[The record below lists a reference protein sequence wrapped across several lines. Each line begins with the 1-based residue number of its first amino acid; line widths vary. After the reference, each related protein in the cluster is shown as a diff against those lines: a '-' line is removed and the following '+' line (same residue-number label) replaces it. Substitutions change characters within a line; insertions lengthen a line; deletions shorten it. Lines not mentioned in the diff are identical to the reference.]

1 MKLYDETIRKVQG
14 LLSGENETA
23 PGTGGQRELA
33 EKRSGDGSRNVR
45 KLPHDV
51 TGWPSVSDRSMI
63 LRSDM
68 AYELG
73 GGSLPALGVTL
84 VTASKELV
92 PGDGV
97 YLIGPDLPEI
107 TVDTPF
113 ARIALVR
120 VGEDTLGEGRKLY
133 RAIRNL
139 EYTRY
144 HFYPEGFMLRVSAS
158 KRRESVRIGRE
169 ALKKGL
175 DFAKTGSQMI
185 TDFHTHPEVEAV
197 EIYYVTAKDF
207 PYKELDML
215 SRESEK
221 ITGTLDH
228 MMQNLVMDCGVCG
241 LKQVCDEVEGLR
253 ELHFHEAREN

>member
-1 MKLYDETIRKVQG
+1 MKLYDETIRKVRA
-14 LLSGENETA
+14 LLSS
-23 PGTGGQRELA
+23 
-33 EKRSGDGSRNVR
+33 EKQQ
-45 KLPHDV
+45 LPHDA
-51 TGWPSVSDRSMI
+51 TAWPSVSDRSML

-84 VTASKELV
+84 VTASKDLV

-97 YLIGPDLPEI
+97 FLTGTDLPEI
-107 TVDTPF
+107 DADTPF

-120 VGEDTLGEGRKLY
+120 VGEDTLGEGKKLY

-144 HFYPEGFMLRVSAS
+144 HFYPEGFMLRVSSS
-158 KRRESVRIGRE
+158 KRRESVRIGKE

-175 DFAKTGSQMI
+175 NFAKTGSRMI
-185 TDFHTHPEVEAV
+185 AAFHSHPEVEAV
-197 EIYYVTAKDF
+197 EIHYVTANGF
-207 PYKELDML
+207 PYQELEAL
-215 SRESEK
+215 GREGER
-221 ITGTLDH
+221 ITETLDH
-228 MMQNLVMDCGVCG
+228 MMKNLVMDCGVCG

-253 ELHFHEAREN
+253 EIHFHES

>member
-1 MKLYDETIRKVQG
+1 MKLYDETIRKIRA
-14 LLSGENETA
+14 LLSSEKQQLLHDATA
-23 PGTGGQRELA
+23 
-33 EKRSGDGSRNVR
+33 
-45 KLPHDV
+45 
-51 TGWPSVSDRSMI
+51 WPVVSDRSMI

-84 VTASKELV
+84 VTASKDLV

-97 YLIGPDLPEI
+97 FLTGTDLPEI
-107 TVDTPF
+107 DADTPF

-120 VGEDTLGEGRKLY
+120 VGEDTLGEGKKLY

-144 HFYPEGFMLRVSAS
+144 HFYPEGFMLRVSSS
-158 KRRESVRIGRE
+158 KRRESVRIGKE

-175 DFAKTGSQMI
+175 NFAKTGSRMI
-185 TDFHTHPEVEAV
+185 AAFHSHPEVEAV
-197 EIYYVTAKDF
+197 EIHYVTANGF
-207 PYKELDML
+207 PYQELEAL
-215 SRESEK
+215 GREGER
-221 ITGTLDH
+221 ITETLDH
-228 MMQNLVMDCGVCG
+228 MMKNLVMDCGVCG

-253 ELHFHEAREN
+253 EIHFHES

>member
-1 MKLYDETIRKVQG
+1 MKLYDETIRKIRT
-14 LLSGENETA
+14 LLSSEKQQLLHDATA
-23 PGTGGQRELA
+23 
-33 EKRSGDGSRNVR
+33 
-45 KLPHDV
+45 
-51 TGWPSVSDRSMI
+51 WPVVSDRSMI

-84 VTASKELV
+84 VTASKDLV

-97 YLIGPDLPEI
+97 FLTGTDLPEI
-107 TVDTPF
+107 DADTPF

-120 VGEDTLGEGRKLY
+120 VGEDTLGEGKKLY

-144 HFYPEGFMLRVSAS
+144 HFYPEGFMLRVSSS
-158 KRRESVRIGRE
+158 KRRESVRIGKE

-175 DFAKTGSQMI
+175 NFAKTGSRMI
-185 TDFHTHPEVEAV
+185 AAFHSHPEVEAV
-197 EIYYVTAKDF
+197 EIHYVTANGF
-207 PYKELDML
+207 PYQELEAL
-215 SRESEK
+215 GREGER
-221 ITGTLDH
+221 ITETLDH
-228 MMQNLVMDCGVCG
+228 MMKNLVMDCGVCG

-253 ELHFHEAREN
+253 EIHFHES

>member
-1 MKLYDETIRKVQG
+1 MKLYDETIRKVRA
-14 LLSGENETA
+14 LLSS
-23 PGTGGQRELA
+23 
-33 EKRSGDGSRNVR
+33 EKQQ
-45 KLPHDV
+45 LPHDA
-51 TGWPSVSDRSMI
+51 TAWPSVSDRSML

-84 VTASKELV
+84 VTASKDLV

-97 YLIGPDLPEI
+97 FLTGTDLPEI
-107 TVDTPF
+107 DADMPF

-120 VGEDTLGEGRKLY
+120 VGEDTLGEGKKLY

-144 HFYPEGFMLRVSAS
+144 HFYPEGFMLRVSSS
-158 KRRESVRIGRE
+158 KRRESVRIGKE

-175 DFAKTGSQMI
+175 NFAKTGSRMI
-185 TDFHTHPEVEAV
+185 AAFHSHPEVEAV
-197 EIYYVTAKDF
+197 EIHYVTANGF
-207 PYKELDML
+207 PYQELEAL
-215 SRESEK
+215 GRESER

-228 MMQNLVMDCGVCG
+228 MMQNLTMDCGVCG

-253 ELHFHEAREN
+253 ELHFSRTPK

>member
-1 MKLYDETIRKVQG
+1 MKLYDETIMKV
-14 LLSGENETA
+14 
-23 PGTGGQRELA
+23 RELLNGR
-33 EKRSGDGSRNVR
+33 E
-45 KLPHDV
+45 LPHDV
-51 TGWPSVSDRSMI
+51 TNWPSVSDRSMI

-84 VTASKELV
+84 VTASKDLV

-97 YLIGPDLPEI
+97 YLAGLDLPEI
-107 TVDTPF
+107 DADTPF

-144 HFYPEGFMLRVSAS
+144 HFYPEGFMLRVSSS
-158 KRRESVRIGRE
+158 KRRESVRIGKE
-169 ALKKGL
+169 AVEKRS
-175 DFAKTGSQMI
+175 DFAQTGSRMI
-185 TDFHTHPEVEAV
+185 ASFHTHPEVEAV
-197 EIYYVTAKDF
+197 EIWYVTAKDF
-207 PYKELDML
+207 PLQGAGCAQPGRGE
-215 SRESEK
+215 

-228 MMQNLVMDCGVCG
+228 MMR
-241 LKQVCDEVEGLR
+241 EPHHGLR
-253 ELHFHEAREN
+253 RVRIEAGM

>member
-1 MKLYDETIRKVQG
+1 MKLYDETIRKVRA
-14 LLSGENETA
+14 LLSS
-23 PGTGGQRELA
+23 
-33 EKRSGDGSRNVR
+33 EKQQ
-45 KLPHDV
+45 LPHDA
-51 TGWPSVSDRSMI
+51 TAWPSVSDRSML

-84 VTASKELV
+84 VTASKDLV

-97 YLIGPDLPEI
+97 FLTGTDLPEI
-107 TVDTPF
+107 DADTPF

-120 VGEDTLGEGRKLY
+120 VGEDTLGEGKKLY

-144 HFYPEGFMLRVSAS
+144 HFYPEGFMLRVSSS
-158 KRRESVRIGRE
+158 KRRESVRIGKE

-175 DFAKTGSQMI
+175 NFAKTGSRMI
-185 TDFHTHPEVEAV
+185 AAFHSHPEVEAV
-197 EIYYVTAKDF
+197 EIHYVTANGF
-207 PYKELDML
+207 PYQELEVL
-215 SRESEK
+215 GRESER

-228 MMQNLVMDCGVCG
+228 MMQNLTMDCGVCG

-253 ELHFHEAREN
+253 ELHFSRKQ

>member
-1 MKLYDETIRKVQG
+1 MKLYDETIRKVRA
-14 LLSGENETA
+14 LLSS
-23 PGTGGQRELA
+23 
-33 EKRSGDGSRNVR
+33 EKQQ
-45 KLPHDV
+45 LPHDD
-51 TGWPSVSDRSMI
+51 TAWPSVSDRSMI

-84 VTASKELV
+84 VTASGKLV

-97 YLIGPDLPEI
+97 YLTGPDLPEI
-107 TVDTPF
+107 TGDVPF

-120 VGEDTLGEGRKLY
+120 VGEDTLGEGKKLY
-133 RAIRNL
+133 RAIRSL

-144 HFYPEGFMLRVSAS
+144 HFYPEGFMLRVSSS
-158 KRRESVRIGRE
+158 KRRESVRIGKE

-185 TDFHTHPEVEAV
+185 AAFHVHPEVEAV
-197 EIYYVTAKDF
+197 EIHYVTAEKF
-207 PYKELDML
+207 PYQELEAL
-215 SRESEK
+215 GREGER
-221 ITGTLDH
+221 ITETLDH
-228 MMQNLVMDCGVCG
+228 MMQNLSMDCGACG

-253 ELHFHEAREN
+253 EIHFHESNEAAKP

>member
-1 MKLYDETIRKVQG
+1 MKLYDETIRKVRA
-14 LLSGENETA
+14 LLSS
-23 PGTGGQRELA
+23 
-33 EKRSGDGSRNVR
+33 EKQQ
-45 KLPHDV
+45 LPHDA
-51 TGWPSVSDRSMI
+51 TAWPSVSDRSML

-84 VTASKELV
+84 VTASKDLV

-97 YLIGPDLPEI
+97 FLTGTDLPEI
-107 TVDTPF
+107 DADTPF

-120 VGEDTLGEGRKLY
+120 VGEDTLGEGKKLY

-144 HFYPEGFMLRVSAS
+144 HFYPEGFMLRVSSS
-158 KRRESVRIGRE
+158 KRRESVRIGKE

-175 DFAKTGSQMI
+175 NFAKTGSRMI
-185 TDFHTHPEVEAV
+185 AAFHSHPEVEAV
-197 EIYYVTAKDF
+197 EIHYVTANGF
-207 PYKELDML
+207 LYQELEAL
-215 SRESEK
+215 GRESER

-228 MMQNLVMDCGVCG
+228 MMQNFTMDCGVCG

-253 ELHFHEAREN
+253 ELHFLRKQ

>member
-1 MKLYDETIRKVQG
+1 MKLYDETIRKVRA
-14 LLSGENETA
+14 LLSSEKQQLLHDATA
-23 PGTGGQRELA
+23 
-33 EKRSGDGSRNVR
+33 
-45 KLPHDV
+45 
-51 TGWPSVSDRSMI
+51 WPSVSDRSML

-84 VTASKELV
+84 VTASKDLV

-97 YLIGPDLPEI
+97 FLTGTDLPEI
-107 TVDTPF
+107 DADTPF

-120 VGEDTLGEGRKLY
+120 VGEDTLGEGKKLY

-139 EYTRY
+139 EYTCY
-144 HFYPEGFMLRVSAS
+144 HFYPEGFMLRVSSS
-158 KRRESVRIGRE
+158 KRRESVRIGKE

-175 DFAKTGSQMI
+175 NFAKTGSRMI
-185 TDFHTHPEVEAV
+185 AAFHSHPEVEAV
-197 EIYYVTAKDF
+197 EIHYVTANGF
-207 PYKELDML
+207 PYQELEAL
-215 SRESEK
+215 GRESER

-228 MMQNLVMDCGVCG
+228 MMQNLTMDCGVCG

-253 ELHFHEAREN
+253 EIHFHES

>member
-1 MKLYDETIRKVQG
+1 MKLYDETIRKVRA
-14 LLSGENETA
+14 LLSS
-23 PGTGGQRELA
+23 
-33 EKRSGDGSRNVR
+33 EKQQ
-45 KLPHDV
+45 LPHDA
-51 TGWPSVSDRSMI
+51 TAWPSVSDRSML

-84 VTASKELV
+84 VTASKDLV

-97 YLIGPDLPEI
+97 FLTGPDLPEI
-107 TVDTPF
+107 DADTPF

-120 VGEDTLGEGRKLY
+120 VGEDTLGEGKKLY

-144 HFYPEGFMLRVSAS
+144 HFYPEGFMLRVSSS
-158 KRRESVRIGRE
+158 KRRESVRIGKE

-175 DFAKTGSQMI
+175 NFAKTGSRMI
-185 TDFHTHPEVEAV
+185 AAFHSHPEVEAV
-197 EIYYVTAKDF
+197 EIHYVTANGF
-207 PYKELDML
+207 PYQELEAL
-215 SRESEK
+215 GREGER
-221 ITGTLDH
+221 ITETLDH
-228 MMQNLVMDCGVCG
+228 MMKNLVMDCGVCG

-253 ELHFHEAREN
+253 EIHFHES

>member
-1 MKLYDETIRKVQG
+1 MKLYDETIRKVRA
-14 LLSGENETA
+14 LLSS
-23 PGTGGQRELA
+23 
-33 EKRSGDGSRNVR
+33 EKQQ
-45 KLPHDV
+45 LPHDA
-51 TGWPSVSDRSMI
+51 TAWPSVSDRSML

-84 VTASKELV
+84 VTASKDLV

-97 YLIGPDLPEI
+97 FLTGTDLPEI
-107 TVDTPF
+107 DADTPF

-120 VGEDTLGEGRKLY
+120 VGEDTLGEGKKLY

-144 HFYPEGFMLRVSAS
+144 HFYPEGFMLRVSSS
-158 KRRESVRIGRE
+158 KRRESVRIGKE

-175 DFAKTGSQMI
+175 NFAKTGSRMI
-185 TDFHTHPEVEAV
+185 AAFHSHPEVEAV
-197 EIYYVTAKDF
+197 EIHYVTANGF
-207 PYKELDML
+207 PYQELETL
-215 SRESEK
+215 GRESER
-221 ITGTLDH
+221 ITGTLEH
-228 MMQNLVMDCGVCG
+228 MMQNLTMDCGVCG

-253 ELHFHEAREN
+253 ELHFSRTPK

>member
-1 MKLYDETIRKVQG
+1 MKLYDETIMKVRG

-23 PGTGGQRELA
+23 PGAGGQGDLA
-33 EKRSGDGSRNVR
+33 EKRSGDGSRKVR
-45 KLPHDV
+45 KLPHDA

-84 VTASKELV
+84 VTASKDLV
-92 PGDGV
+92 PGDSV
-97 YLIGPDLPEI
+97 YLTGPDLPEI
-107 TVDTPF
+107 TGDAPF

-120 VGEDTLGEGRKLY
+120 VGEDTLGEGKKLY

-144 HFYPEGFMLRVSAS
+144 HFYPEGFMLRVSSS
-158 KRRESVRIGRE
+158 KRRESVRIGKE

-175 DFAKTGSQMI
+175 SFARTGSQMVAS
-185 TDFHTHPEVEAV
+185 FHTHPEVEAV
-197 EIYYVTAKDF
+197 EIWYVTAKDF
-207 PYKELDML
+207 PYKKLDEL
-215 SRESEK
+215 SREGEK
-221 ITGTLDH
+221 VTGTLDH
-228 MMQNLVMDCGVCG
+228 MMQNLIMDCGVCG

-253 ELHFHEAREN
+253 EIHFGVNKEK

>member
-1 MKLYDETIRKVQG
+1 MKLYDETIRKIRA
-14 LLSGENETA
+14 LLNGEKQQLLHDATA
-23 PGTGGQRELA
+23 
-33 EKRSGDGSRNVR
+33 
-45 KLPHDV
+45 
-51 TGWPSVSDRSMI
+51 WPVVSDRSMI

-84 VTASKELV
+84 VTASKDLV

-97 YLIGPDLPEI
+97 FLTGTDLPEI
-107 TVDTPF
+107 DADTPF

-120 VGEDTLGEGRKLY
+120 VGEDTLGEGKKLY

-144 HFYPEGFMLRVSAS
+144 HFYPEGFMLRVSSS
-158 KRRESVRIGRE
+158 KRRESVRIGKE

-175 DFAKTGSQMI
+175 NFAKTGSRMI
-185 TDFHTHPEVEAV
+185 AAFHSHPEVEAV
-197 EIYYVTAKDF
+197 EIHYVTANGF
-207 PYKELDML
+207 PYQELEAL
-215 SRESEK
+215 GREGER
-221 ITGTLDH
+221 ITETLDH
-228 MMQNLVMDCGVCG
+228 MMKNLVMDCGVCG

-253 ELHFHEAREN
+253 EIHFHES

>member
-1 MKLYDETIRKVQG
+1 MKLYDETIRKVRA
-14 LLSGENETA
+14 LLSS
-23 PGTGGQRELA
+23 
-33 EKRSGDGSRNVR
+33 EKQQ
-45 KLPHDV
+45 LPHDV
-51 TGWPSVSDRSMI
+51 TAWPSVSDRSML

-84 VTASKELV
+84 VTASKDLV

-97 YLIGPDLPEI
+97 FLTGTDLPEI
-107 TVDTPF
+107 DVDTPF

-120 VGEDTLGEGRKLY
+120 VGEDTLGEGKKLY

-144 HFYPEGFMLRVSAS
+144 HFYPEGFMLRVSSS
-158 KRRESVRIGRE
+158 KRRESVRIGKE

-175 DFAKTGSQMI
+175 NFAKTGSRMI
-185 TDFHTHPEVEAV
+185 AAFHSHPEVEAV
-197 EIYYVTAKDF
+197 EIHYVTANGF
-207 PYKELDML
+207 PYQELEAL
-215 SRESEK
+215 GREGER
-221 ITGTLDH
+221 ITETLDH
-228 MMQNLVMDCGVCG
+228 MMKNLVMDCGVCG

-253 ELHFHEAREN
+253 EIHFHES

>member
-1 MKLYDETIRKVQG
+1 MKLYDETIRKVRT
-14 LLSGENETA
+14 LLSG
-23 PGTGGQRELA
+23 
-33 EKRSGDGSRNVR
+33 R
-45 KLPHDV
+45 KLPPDA

-63 LRSDM
+63 LRSNM

-84 VTASKELV
+84 VTASRELV
-92 PGDGV
+92 PGDRV
-97 YLIGPDLPEI
+97 NLIGPDLPEI
-107 TVDTPF
+107 DADLPF

-144 HFYPEGFMLRVSAS
+144 HFYPEGFMLRVSSS
-158 KRRESVRIGRE
+158 KRRESVRIGKE

-175 DFAKTGSQMI
+175 NFARTGSQMI
-185 TDFHTHPEVEAV
+185 TSFHSHPEVEAV
-197 EIYYVTAKDF
+197 QIWYVTAKDF
-207 PYKELDML
+207 PYKELDAL
-215 SRESEK
+215 SREGEK

-253 ELHFHEAREN
+253 ELHFSREQ

>member
-1 MKLYDETIRKVQG
+1 MKLYDETIRKIRA
-14 LLSGENETA
+14 LLNGEKQQLLHDATA
-23 PGTGGQRELA
+23 
-33 EKRSGDGSRNVR
+33 
-45 KLPHDV
+45 
-51 TGWPSVSDRSMI
+51 WPVVSDRSMI

-84 VTASKELV
+84 VTASKDLG

-97 YLIGPDLPEI
+97 FLTGTDLPEI
-107 TVDTPF
+107 DADTPF

-120 VGEDTLGEGRKLY
+120 VGEDTLGEGKKLY

-144 HFYPEGFMLRVSAS
+144 HFYPEGFMLRVSSS
-158 KRRESVRIGRE
+158 KRRESVRIGKE

-175 DFAKTGSQMI
+175 NFAKTGSRMI
-185 TDFHTHPEVEAV
+185 AAFHSHPEVEAV
-197 EIYYVTAKDF
+197 EIHYVTANGF
-207 PYKELDML
+207 PYQELEAL
-215 SRESEK
+215 GREGER
-221 ITGTLDH
+221 ITETLDH
-228 MMQNLVMDCGVCG
+228 MMKNLVMDCGVCG

-253 ELHFHEAREN
+253 EIHFHES

>member
-1 MKLYDETIRKVQG
+1 MKLYDETIRKVRA
-14 LLSGENETA
+14 LLSS
-23 PGTGGQRELA
+23 
-33 EKRSGDGSRNVR
+33 EKQQ
-45 KLPHDV
+45 LPHDA
-51 TGWPSVSDRSMI
+51 TAWPSVSDRSMI

-84 VTASKELV
+84 VTASKDLV

-97 YLIGPDLPEI
+97 FLTGPDLPEI
-107 TVDTPF
+107 DADTPF

-120 VGEDTLGEGRKLY
+120 VGEDTLGEGKKLY

-144 HFYPEGFMLRVSAS
+144 HFYPEGFMLRVSSS
-158 KRRESVRIGRE
+158 KRRESVRIGKE

-175 DFAKTGSQMI
+175 NFAKTGSRMI
-185 TDFHTHPEVEAV
+185 AAFHSHPEVEAV
-197 EIYYVTAKDF
+197 EIHYVTANGF
-207 PYKELDML
+207 PYQELEAL
-215 SRESEK
+215 GREGER
-221 ITGTLDH
+221 ITETLDH
-228 MMQNLVMDCGVCG
+228 MMKNLVMDCGVCG

-253 ELHFHEAREN
+253 EIHFHES

>member
-1 MKLYDETIRKVQG
+1 MKLYDETIRKVRA
-14 LLSGENETA
+14 LLSS
-23 PGTGGQRELA
+23 
-33 EKRSGDGSRNVR
+33 EKQQ
-45 KLPHDV
+45 LPHDA
-51 TGWPSVSDRSMI
+51 TAWPSVSDRSML

-84 VTASKELV
+84 VTASKDLV

-97 YLIGPDLPEI
+97 FLTGTDLPEMDA
-107 TVDTPF
+107 DTPF

-120 VGEDTLGEGRKLY
+120 VGEDTLGEGKKLY

-144 HFYPEGFMLRVSAS
+144 HFYPGGFMLRVSSS
-158 KRRESVRIGRE
+158 KRRESVRIGKE

-175 DFAKTGSQMI
+175 NFAKTGSRMI
-185 TDFHTHPEVEAV
+185 AAFHSHPEVEAV
-197 EIYYVTAKDF
+197 EIHYVTANGF
-207 PYKELDML
+207 LYQELEAL
-215 SRESEK
+215 GRESER

-228 MMQNLVMDCGVCG
+228 MMQNFTMDCGVCG

-253 ELHFHEAREN
+253 ELHFLRKQ

>member
-1 MKLYDETIRKVQG
+1 MKLYDETIRKVRA
-14 LLSGENETA
+14 LLSS
-23 PGTGGQRELA
+23 
-33 EKRSGDGSRNVR
+33 EKQQ
-45 KLPHDV
+45 LPHDA
-51 TGWPSVSDRSMI
+51 TAWPSVSDRSMI

-84 VTASKELV
+84 VTASKDLV

-97 YLIGPDLPEI
+97 FLTGTDLPEI
-107 TVDTPF
+107 DADMPF

-120 VGEDTLGEGRKLY
+120 VGEDTLGEGKKLY

-144 HFYPEGFMLRVSAS
+144 HFYPEGFMLRVSSS
-158 KRRESVRIGRE
+158 KRRESVRIGKE

-175 DFAKTGSQMI
+175 NFAKTGSRMI
-185 TDFHTHPEVEAV
+185 AAFHSHPEVEAV
-197 EIYYVTAKDF
+197 EIHYVTANGF
-207 PYKELDML
+207 PYQELETL
-215 SRESEK
+215 GWESER

-228 MMQNLVMDCGVCG
+228 MMQNLTMDCGVCG

-253 ELHFHEAREN
+253 ELHFSRKQ

>member
-1 MKLYDETIRKVQG
+1 MKLYDETIRKVRA
-14 LLSGENETA
+14 LLSS
-23 PGTGGQRELA
+23 
-33 EKRSGDGSRNVR
+33 EKQQ
-45 KLPHDV
+45 LPHDA
-51 TGWPSVSDRSMI
+51 TAWPSVSDRSML

-84 VTASKELV
+84 VTASKDLV

-97 YLIGPDLPEI
+97 SLIGPDLPEI
-107 TVDTPF
+107 SADVPF

-120 VGEDTLGEGRKLY
+120 VGEDTLGEGKKLY

-144 HFYPEGFMLRVSAS
+144 HFYPEGFMLRVSSS
-158 KRRESVRIGRE
+158 KRRESVRIGKE

-185 TDFHTHPEVEAV
+185 AAFHTHPEVEAV
-197 EIYYVTAKDF
+197 EIHYVTANGF
-207 PYKELDML
+207 PYQELEAL
-215 SRESEK
+215 GRESER

-228 MMQNLVMDCGVCG
+228 MMQNLTMDCGVCG

-253 ELHFHEAREN
+253 ELHFSRTPK

>member
-1 MKLYDETIRKVQG
+1 MKLYDETIQKV
-14 LLSGENETA
+14 
-23 PGTGGQRELA
+23 RELLNGRTDSR
-33 EKRSGDGSRNVR
+33 ELCHTKSGW
-45 KLPHDV
+45 L
-51 TGWPSVSDRSMI
+51 SVSDRSMI
-63 LRSDM
+63 LRSEM

-73 GGSLPALGVTL
+73 GEGLPALGITL

-92 PGDGV
+92 PGDSVLLTGS
-97 YLIGPDLPEI
+97 DLPE
-107 TVDTPF
+107 TGADVPF

-120 VGEDTLGEGRKLY
+120 VGEDTLGEGKKLY

-158 KRRESVRIGRE
+158 RRRESVRIGRE

-175 DFAKTGSQMI
+175 DFAYTGSQMI
-185 TDFHTHPEVEAV
+185 EAFHTHPEVEAV
-197 EIYYVTAKDF
+197 EIHYVTAPDF
-207 PYKELDML
+207 PYEELDRL
-215 SRESEK
+215 GREGER

-228 MMQNLVMDCGVCG
+228 MMQNQLMDCGVCG

-253 ELHFHEAREN
+253 ELHFSGKQ

>member
-1 MKLYDETIRKVQG
+1 MKLYDETIRKIRA
-14 LLSGENETA
+14 LLSSEKQQLLHDATA
-23 PGTGGQRELA
+23 
-33 EKRSGDGSRNVR
+33 
-45 KLPHDV
+45 
-51 TGWPSVSDRSMI
+51 WPSVSDRSML

-84 VTASKELV
+84 VTASKDLV

-97 YLIGPDLPEI
+97 FLTGTDLPEI
-107 TVDTPF
+107 DADTPF

-120 VGEDTLGEGRKLY
+120 VGEDTLGEGKKLY

-144 HFYPEGFMLRVSAS
+144 HFYPEGFMLRVSSS
-158 KRRESVRIGRE
+158 KRRESVRIGKE

-175 DFAKTGSQMI
+175 NFAKTGSRMI
-185 TDFHTHPEVEAV
+185 AAFHSHPEVEAV
-197 EIYYVTAKDF
+197 EIHYVTANGF
-207 PYKELDML
+207 PYQELEAL
-215 SRESEK
+215 GREGER
-221 ITGTLDH
+221 ITETLDH
-228 MMQNLVMDCGVCG
+228 MMKNLVMDCGVCG

-253 ELHFHEAREN
+253 EIHFHES

>member
-1 MKLYDETIRKVQG
+1 MKLYDETIRKVRA
-14 LLSGENETA
+14 LLSS
-23 PGTGGQRELA
+23 
-33 EKRSGDGSRNVR
+33 EKQQ
-45 KLPHDV
+45 LPHDA
-51 TGWPSVSDRSMI
+51 TAWPSVSDRSML

-84 VTASKELV
+84 VTASKDLV

-97 YLIGPDLPEI
+97 FLTGTDLPEI
-107 TVDTPF
+107 DADMPF

-120 VGEDTLGEGRKLY
+120 VGEDTLGEGKKLY

-144 HFYPEGFMLRVSAS
+144 HFYPEGFMLRVSSS
-158 KRRESVRIGRE
+158 KRRESVRIGKE

-175 DFAKTGSQMI
+175 NFAKTGSRMI
-185 TDFHTHPEVEAV
+185 AAFHSHPEVEAV
-197 EIYYVTAKDF
+197 EIHYVTANGF
-207 PYKELDML
+207 PYQELETL
-215 SRESEK
+215 GWESER

-228 MMQNLVMDCGVCG
+228 MMQNLTMDCGVCG

-253 ELHFHEAREN
+253 ELHFLRKQ

>member
-1 MKLYDETIRKVQG
+1 MKLYDETIMKV
-14 LLSGENETA
+14 
-23 PGTGGQRELA
+23 RELLNGR
-33 EKRSGDGSRNVR
+33 E
-45 KLPHDV
+45 LPHDV
-51 TGWPSVSDRSMI
+51 TNWPSVSDRSMI

-84 VTASKELV
+84 VTASKDLV

-97 YLIGPDLPEI
+97 YLAGLDLPEI
-107 TVDTPF
+107 DADTPF

-144 HFYPEGFMLRVSAS
+144 HFYPEGFMLRVSSS
-158 KRRESVRIGRE
+158 KRRESVRIGKE
-169 ALKKGL
+169 AVKKGL
-175 DFAKTGSQMI
+175 NFARTGSRMI
-185 TDFHTHPEVEAV
+185 ASFHTHPEVEAV
-197 EIYYVTAKDF
+197 EIWYVTAKDF
-207 PYKELDML
+207 PYKELDAL
-215 SRESEK
+215 SREGEK

-228 MMQNLVMDCGVCG
+228 MMQNLTMDCGVCG

-253 ELHFHEAREN
+253 ELHFSRTPK

>member
-1 MKLYDETIRKVQG
+1 MKLYDETIRKVRA
-14 LLSGENETA
+14 LLSS
-23 PGTGGQRELA
+23 
-33 EKRSGDGSRNVR
+33 EKQQ
-45 KLPHDV
+45 LPHDA
-51 TGWPSVSDRSMI
+51 TAWPSVSDRSML

-84 VTASKELV
+84 VTASKDLV

-97 YLIGPDLPEI
+97 FLTGTDLPEI
-107 TVDTPF
+107 DADMPF

-120 VGEDTLGEGRKLY
+120 VGEDTLGEGKKLY

-144 HFYPEGFMLRVSAS
+144 HFYPEGFMLRVSSS
-158 KRRESVRIGRE
+158 KRRESVRIGKE

-175 DFAKTGSQMI
+175 NFAKTGSRMI
-185 TDFHTHPEVEAV
+185 AAFHSHPEVEAV
-197 EIYYVTAKDF
+197 EIHYVTANGF
-207 PYKELDML
+207 LYQELEAL
-215 SRESEK
+215 GRESER

-228 MMQNLVMDCGVCG
+228 MMQNLTMDCGVCG

-253 ELHFHEAREN
+253 ELHFLRKQ